1 MSRLIVKDLSTTM
14 DDTVNGATQV
24 YSKSDGTNYDGVY
37 FKRAAE
43 AEKLV
48 GNPAV
53 AGSNGIIRYNDQ
65 TINTSCTIPD
75 SKNAFSAGPLEIG
88 TGVTIEIGSG
98 SIWTII

>member
-1 MSRLIVKDLSTTM
+1 MSRIIVKDLSTTM
-14 DDTVNGATQV
+14 DDTVNGATQI

-65 TINTSCTIPD
+65 TLNTSCTIPD
-75 SKNAFSAGPLEIG
+75 TKNAFSAGPLTLGSGVTVEIG
-88 TGVTIEIGSG
+88 TGSF
-98 SIWTII
+98 WTII

>member
-1 MSRLIVKDLSTTM
+1 MSRIIVKDLSTTM
-14 DDTVNGATQV
+14 DDTVNGATQI

-65 TINTSCTIPD
+65 TLNTSCTIPD
-75 SKNAFSAGPLEIG
+75 TKNACSAGPVTLGSGGTVEIG
-88 TGVTIEIGSG
+88 TGSF
-98 SIWTII
+98 WTII